1 MARQAFVPL
10 AAALALGACGQSTSA
25 PAPAPTPTP
34 SESPRAALANPD
46 LKVASEAFEQLTENA
61 FDTDKTKVAA
71 LVKGAVDA
79 GNKAVTSIQEP
90 DSDTLKSDI
99 AGIQDALQSGAPA
112 DLAIASNEAYRT
124 AVGAIKG
131 TQPVPV
137 QVSLLDYAGFRI
149 SADLKAKPARWS
161 DMVEALNF
169 ADEQWAAIRDK
180 VPSKDVA
187 SDFGAS
193 LEKLDRSVSDR
204 DMKLA
209 TQYVGQE
216 LEQVD
221 LLEKAFAPP
230 TNT

>member
-1 MARQAFVPL
+1 MARQAYIPL

-25 PAPAPTPTP
+25 PAPTPTPTA
-34 SESPRAALANPD
+34 SPQAAVANPD

-61 FDTDKTKVAA
+61 FDADKTKVSA

-79 GNKAVTSIQEP
+79 GNKAVASLQAP
-90 DSDTLKSDI
+90 DSDALKSDI
-99 AGIQDALQSGAPA
+99 AAIQDAQQGGTAA

-124 AVGAIKG
+124 AVSAIKDEMA
-131 TQPVPV
+131 VPV
-137 QVSLLDYAGFRI
+137 QVSLLDYSGFRI

-180 VPSKDVA
+180 VPAKDA
-187 SDFGAS
+187 ATNFAAT

-209 TQYVGQE
+209 TKYVGQM
-216 LEQVD
+216 LDQVD
-221 LLEKAFAPP
+221 VLEKAFAPP
-230 TNT
+230 TNG